1 MTQEEI
7 IAMAREAGFRTG
19 HIDLTVGEPVPF
31 IAPASGTSCIVEVQ
45 RLVALVAAKERER
58 ICGAGRQLDGQMRL
72 QLTRWEDGECFSAAA
87 HFSEEQTHCGPD
99 DLLQLAV
106 DSLDDS
112 LDASIAAA
120 IRARASKGEV

>member
-45 RLVALVAAKERER
+45 RLVALVAEKAAAKEREA
-58 ICGAGRQLDGQMRL
+58 CAQVCES
-72 QLTRWEDGECFSAAA
+72 TVW
-87 HFSEEQTHCGPD
+87 T
-99 DLLQLAV
+99 
-106 DSLDDS
+106 
-112 LDASIAAA
+112 ASIPEWRDMTKRDIAVKSMLACAAA
-120 IRARASKGEV
+120 IRARGQKEGA

>member
-45 RLVALVAAKERER
+45 RLVALAAEKAAAKEREACAKVCDELAELNR
-58 ICGAGRQLDGQMRL
+58 TAPTDSMWQ
-72 QLTRWEDGECFSAAA
+72 WGEC
-87 HFSEEQTHCGPD
+87 
-99 DLLQLAV
+99 
-106 DSLDDS
+106 
-112 LDASIAAA
+112 AAA
-120 IRARASKGEV
+120 IRTRGTKEGV

>member
-45 RLVALVAAKERER
+45 RLVALVAEKAAAKEREACAQECVE
-58 ICGAGRQLDGQMRL
+58 ISVDYWMGDAQFEAA
-72 QLTRWEDGECFSAAA
+72 TRC
-87 HFSEEQTHCGPD
+87 CN
-99 DLLQLAV
+99 
-106 DSLDDS
+106 
-112 LDASIAAA
+112 A
-120 IRARASKGEV
+120 IRARVTKEGV